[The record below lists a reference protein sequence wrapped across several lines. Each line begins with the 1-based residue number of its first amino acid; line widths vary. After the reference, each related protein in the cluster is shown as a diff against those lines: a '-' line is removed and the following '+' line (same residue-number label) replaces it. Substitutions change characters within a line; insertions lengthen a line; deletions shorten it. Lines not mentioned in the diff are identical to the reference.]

1 MPGAPGAAAPEV
13 LRMYLALLHT
23 HNLTRW
29 LVLVTALVA
38 IVWALQARLSG
49 RSFEKRHRIANLV
62 FVSSMDLQLLLGFAL
77 YFVSPLVQA
86 GLANMSAAMADA
98 ALRFFVVEHATYM
111 IVAVVL
117 AHVGSVMVRR
127 AKNDAG
133 KHGRAILWFGLSLAV
148 VLAGIPW
155 NRALFP
161 GL

>member
-1 MPGAPGAAAPEV
+1 
-13 LRMYLALLHT
+13 MYLALLHT
-23 HNLTRW
+23 HNVTRW
-29 LVLVTALVA
+29 VVLVAALVA
-38 IVWALQARLSG
+38 IAWALQARLSG
-49 RSFEKRHRIANLV
+49 GAFEKRHRIANLV
-62 FVSSMDLQLLLGFAL
+62 FVSIMDLQLLLGFAL

-98 ALRFFVVEHATYM
+98 AMRFFVVEHATYM

-127 AKNDAG
+127 AKGDAG
-133 KHGRAILWFGLSLAV
+133 KHGRAILWFGLSLVV